1 MIGLMRDARLRVSE
15 AAALTWGDVRRLH
28 GDSGQTRVG
37 GADETKHREVSAD
50 TMRLLLSIR
59 HGVGD
64 AELILDMRPN
74 QLAVR
79 IGATARQ
86 AGLGPGY
93 SGFRKVLFVLRDVS
107 EKRGKS
113 LAEYSVRN
121 HSHLIPNDVEI
132 LEYDDFNM
140 TAAVVYVAQVRCGSS
155 LEWAKGISE

>member
-1 MIGLMRDARLRVSE
+1 MAQHASAIDTFSPPLTIGLMRDSRLRVSE
-15 AAALTWGDVRRLH
+15 AAALSWEDVRRLH
-28 GDSGQTRVG
+28 GGSGQTRVG

-59 HGVGD
+59 HGAGD

-93 SGFRKVLFVLRDVS
+93 SGDSPRLGMTRDMETLGV
-107 EKRGKS
+107 
-113 LAEYSVRN
+113 
-121 HSHLIPNDVEI
+121 HL
-132 LEYDDFNM
+132 LGGY
-140 TAAVVYVAQVRCGSS
+140 AADSA
-155 LEWAKGISE
+155 A